1 MPDAAA
7 PPPSHPPV
15 APVTGRTPYD
25 ALSELFQ
32 VLGRATPYFVI
43 VAVFVYATIEMT
55 GSWQKAHSDASQDY
69 AKRVETLVKL
79 QESTYGELEK
89 MRAGQIE
96 TLEKF
101 SKLNSAILDSMATS
115 QAALMKARD
124 ALFAE
129 QQKMNDAEDARKA
142 ANRSADQLRAQID
155 ELNKKVWAAE
165 STIDIANRL
174 VVFLDNPGNLA
185 LDHRYLSRRYENA
198 DSAVTARDGQG
209 KAYYGSYRIPGDQM
223 GEFLGYLAKRFP
235 QFAARL
241 VDQGGE
247 QAARTGSD
255 EFIYEWRSLSK
266 DANFRAAQD
275 DFIENTAYRQLL
287 DRTRKNFTPAGEDK
301 TLLDPDQRSEAFRA
315 VLWSI
320 AVQHG
325 PNTPMLVRA
334 LDGVDLRT
342 ANDETLIHAIYAER
356 RKVDVYFR
364 GESAATKSLLTV
376 RYRFEEQEAVKML
389 KETVAKK

>member
-1 MPDAAA
+1 MTDPA
-7 PPPSHPPV
+7 PPPLANAP

-43 VAVFVYATIEMT
+43 VGVFIYATIEVT
-55 GSWQKAHSDASQDY
+55 KSYQQAHSDASKDY
-69 AKRVETLVKL
+69 ATRVETLVKL

-89 MRAGQIE
+89 IRTGQIE

-101 SKLNSAILDSMATS
+101 SKLNSAVLDSMATS
-115 QAALMKARD
+115 QTALMKERD

-129 QQKMNDAEDARKA
+129 QQKMNDAENARKA
-142 ANRSADQLRAQID
+142 ANRAADQLRAQIED
-155 ELNKKVWAAE
+155 LNRKVWAAE
-165 STIDIANRL
+165 NTIDIANRL

-185 LDHRYLSRRYENA
+185 LDHRYLARRYESA
-198 DSAVTARDGQG
+198 DSAVTSRDGQG
-209 KAYYGSYRIPGDQM
+209 KAYYGVYRIPGDQI
-223 GEFLGYLAKRFP
+223 GEFLAYLRNKFP
-235 QFAARL
+235 QLATRL
-241 VDQGGE
+241 INQGGE
-247 QAARTGSD
+247 QAAQAGSD
-255 EFIYEWRSLSK
+255 EFTYEWRSLSK
-266 DANFRAAQD
+266 DAKFQAAQD
-275 DFIENTAYRQLL
+275 DFIETGAYRQLL
-287 DRTRKNFTPAGEDK
+287 EHTRKRFTPDGEDK
-301 TLLDPDQRSEAFRA
+301 SLLDPDQRSEAFRA

-325 PNTPMLVRA
+325 PNTPMLTRA

-356 RKVDVYFR
+356 RKVDIYFR
-364 GESAATKSLLTV
+364 GESASTKNLLAI